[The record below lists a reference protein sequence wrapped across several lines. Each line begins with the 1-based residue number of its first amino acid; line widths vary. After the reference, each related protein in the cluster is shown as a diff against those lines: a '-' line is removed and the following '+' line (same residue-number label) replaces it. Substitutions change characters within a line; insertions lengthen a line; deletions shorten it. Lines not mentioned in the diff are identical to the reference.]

1 MPAAQGDCW
10 RRELAHAGGGQ
21 AAEPDGSDGRFRA
34 LVQHALDIVAIVD
47 PDGTWSYVSPAIE
60 RILSI
65 APADLLHADPVALIH
80 PADRAR
86 LRRVYAEVLA
96 SAGSHPPAEFRVQHQ
111 DGSWRWLEA
120 VGTNLLAD
128 PRVRGIVVN
137 ARDITDRK
145 ALEEQLAHAAMT
157 DSLTG
162 LANRLRFL
170 DRLGQALDRTG
181 QDRSEIAVL
190 LLDLDRFK
198 VINDSLGHE
207 AGDRALIAVGERL
220 TACLRASDMV
230 ARFGGD
236 EFIVLLEGCSI
247 TEATAVADRMVAA
260 LSTPLRVNGHE
271 AVVDT
276 SIGIA
281 VGSADLRVPVDL
293 LRAADTA
300 LYRAKASGRGH
311 AVVFEAGMYAEA
323 VARLDRESDLRTA
336 IGQGQLYL
344 QYQPEIDLRT
354 GRIVALEALVRW
366 DRPSYGVIAPEDF
379 IPVAEETGL
388 ILSLGHWVLREACRQ
403 ASAWSVPPGAEG
415 APAVTVNVSARQVR
429 HPDFV
434 TQIAGILRETGL
446 PASRLKLEVT
456 ERVFVEDV
464 VTTGET
470 LRGVKALGVGLMIDD
485 FGIGYSSLGYLRRLP
500 IDTLKIDRSFVS
512 GGGSEIKDRA
522 IVSAI
527 AALGHALAMT
537 VTAEGIETA
546 AQLEHARRV
555 GCDHAQGY
563 YLARPLD
570 STALPALLA
579 DPSALPSQTSP

>member
-1 MPAAQGDCW
+1 MAQAGDDQ
-10 RRELAHAGGGQ
+10 G
-21 AAEPDGSDGRFRA
+21 AEPDGSDPRFRA

-60 RILSI
+60 RILGV
-65 APADLLHADPVALIH
+65 APDDLLRTDPVALVH
-80 PADRAR
+80 PDDRAR
-86 LRRVYAEVLA
+86 VRRVYTEVRA
-96 SAGSHPPAEFRVQHQ
+96 TPGAHPPAEFRAQHQ

-145 ALEEQLAHAAMT
+145 VLEEELAHAAMT
-157 DSLTG
+157 DPLTG
-162 LANRLRFL
+162 LPNRLRFL

-181 QDRSEIAVL
+181 QDASEIAVL

-207 AGDRALIAVGERL
+207 AGDRALIAAGERL
-220 TACLRASDMV
+220 TACLRSGDMV

-236 EFIVLLEGCSI
+236 EFIVLLEGCSV

-260 LSTPLRVNGHE
+260 LSKPLRVDGHE
-271 AVVDT
+271 AVVEA
-276 SIGIA
+276 SVGIA
-281 VGSADLRVPVDL
+281 LRSADLRVPVDL

-323 VARLDRESDLRTA
+323 VARLDRESDLRAA
-336 IGQGQLYL
+336 IRQGQLSL
-344 QYQPEIDLRT
+344 QYQPEVELST
-354 GRIVALEALVRW
+354 GRITALEALVRW
-366 DRPSYGVIAPEDF
+366 DRPSYGVIPPEDF

-388 ILSLGHWVLREACRQ
+388 ILPLGQWVLREACRQ
-403 ASAWSVPPGAEG
+403 AGAWPVPPGANQ

-434 TQIAGILRETGL
+434 AQVAGILQETGL

-464 VTTGET
+464 AATGET

-512 GGGSEIKDRA
+512 GAGSEITDHA

-527 AALGHALAMT
+527 AGLGHALGMT

-546 AQLEHARRV
+546 EQLEHARRV

-563 YLARPLD
+563 YLGRPRD
-570 STALPALLA
+570 PVALPALLA
-579 DPSALPSQTSP
+579 DPSPLPSQTHP